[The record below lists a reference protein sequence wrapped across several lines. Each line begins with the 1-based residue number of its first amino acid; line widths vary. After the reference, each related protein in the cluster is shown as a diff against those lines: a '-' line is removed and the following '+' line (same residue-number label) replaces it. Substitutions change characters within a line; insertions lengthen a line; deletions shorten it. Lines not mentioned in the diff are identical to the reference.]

1 MRTALEL
8 AAQGRGTTSPNPMVG
23 ALVVRAGE
31 VVGRGFHEV
40 AGGPHAEVVAIDAA
54 GAQARGATLYVTLEP
69 CNHTGR
75 TPPCTLKIIEAG
87 IQRVVIGMQDP
98 NPRVAGGGAQF
109 LKARGVDTSLGVC
122 AEEARQLNEAFVK
135 HVCTGRPFVIAK
147 CAATL
152 DGRIATRTGDSKWIT
167 GEAARA
173 FVHELRHAVDAILV
187 GAGTVAADDPL
198 LTARLDH
205 RRPKDPLRVVL
216 DTHLQIAPAARVLN
230 HTSPADTLVV
240 AGRGVPDEAKR
251 RIARKGVRVIEA
263 ATREGRVDMGAL
275 IDQLGSMGVASILVE
290 GGSRVLASAFKAG
303 IVDKVCFFYAPLI
316 LGGDDGVPIC
326 RGAGAEQIQHG
337 IRLNRIRTRRF
348 GDDVMIEGYVT
359 CSLESSKAW
368 EPSPGS
374 DPPGRESG

>member
-23 ALVVRAGE
+23 ALVVRDGE
-31 VVGRGFHEV
+31 VLGRGFHEF

-75 TPPCTLKIIEAG
+75 TPPCTIKIIEAG
-87 IQRVVIGMQDP
+87 IRRVVIGMPDP
-98 NPRVAGGGAQF
+98 NPRVVGGGAEF
-109 LKARGVDTSLGVC
+109 LKARGVDTTLGVC

-147 CAATL
+147 CATTL
-152 DGRIATRTGDSKWIT
+152 DGRIASRTGDSKWIT

-173 FVHELRHAVDAILV
+173 FVHELRHAVDAVLV

-198 LTARLDH
+198 LTARTGH
-205 RRPKDPLRVVL
+205 SRPKDPLRVIL
-216 DTHLQIAPAARVLN
+216 DTHLRIAPTARVLN
-230 HTSPADTLVV
+230 HASPADTLVV
-240 AGRGVPDEAKR
+240 AGRGAPAEAKR
-251 RIARKGVRVIEA
+251 RIARKGVQVIEVE
-263 ATREGRVDMGAL
+263 TREGRVDVAAL
-275 IDQLGSMGVASILVE
+275 TARLGSMGVASILVE

-316 LGGDDGVPIC
+316 LGGDDGVPVC
-326 RGAGAEQIQHG
+326 RGAGAQRIKNA
-337 IRLNRIRTRRF
+337 IRLERIRTLRF
-348 GDDVMIEGYVT
+348 GDDVMIEGYVV
-359 CSLESSKAW
+359 
-368 EPSPGS
+368 GVQ
-374 DPPGRESG
+374 G

>member
-1 MRTALEL
+1 VLHLNDERYMQTALEL
-8 AAQGRGTTSPNPMVG
+8 AAQGRGSTSPNPMVG

-54 GAQARGATLYVTLEP
+54 GEQARGATLYVTLEP

-87 IQRVVIGMQDP
+87 IRRVVIGMPDP
-98 NPRVAGGGAQF
+98 NPRVVGGGARF
-109 LKARGVDTSLGVC
+109 LAAKRVETTIGVC

-135 HVCTGRPFVIAK
+135 HICTGRPFVIAK

-173 FVHELRHAVDAILV
+173 YVHELRHAVDAILV

-198 LTARLDH
+198 LTARLEH
-205 RRPKDPLRVVL
+205 RPAKDPLRVIL
-216 DTHLQIAPAARVLN
+216 DTHLRVAPNARVLN
-230 HTSPADTLVV
+230 HSSPADTLLV
-240 AGRGVPDEAKR
+240 AGRGVPEEAR
-251 RIARKGVRVIEA
+251 RRVLRQGVRVIEA
-263 ATREGRVDMGAL
+263 ETREGRIDIGAL
-275 IDQLGSMGVASILVE
+275 AGQLGAMGVASILVE
-290 GGSRVLASAFKAG
+290 GGSRVLASAFQAG

-316 LGGDDGVPIC
+316 LGGDDGQPIC
-326 RGAGAEQIQHG
+326 RGAGAEQIKDG
-337 IRLNRIRTRRF
+337 IRLHRVRTLRF
-348 GDDVMIEGYVT
+348 GEDVMIEGYVGGVQ
-359 CSLESSKAW
+359 S
-368 EPSPGS
+368 
-374 DPPGRESG
+374 